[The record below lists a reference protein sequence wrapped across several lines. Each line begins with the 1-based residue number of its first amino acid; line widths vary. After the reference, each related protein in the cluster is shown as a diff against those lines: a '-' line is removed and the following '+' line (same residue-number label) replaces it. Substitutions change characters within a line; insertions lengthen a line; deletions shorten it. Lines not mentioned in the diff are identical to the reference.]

1 LKFITSKIF
10 NHLKKILNE
19 LISIPKLLENK
30 EKNFS
35 LFLNK
40 NRCGGC
46 QMCISVCPTGILELS
61 NELNMRIAYIP
72 CVKKGKANYCTA
84 CRRCE
89 FGCPDWCIYV
99 VEEPENQLS
108 LEEAKV

>member
-1 LKFITSKIF
+1 LTFITSKTF
-10 NHLKKILNE
+10 NNLIKNDCE
-19 LISIPKLLENK
+19 LVIIPKLLENEDK
-30 EKNFS
+30 KFS

-40 NRCGGC
+40 DRCGGC

-72 CVKKGKANYCTA
+72 TVKEGKAKYCSA

-89 FGCPDWCIYV
+89 FACPDWCIYIIDN
-99 VEEPENQLS
+99 EELKTTK
-108 LEEAKV
+108 AKT